1 MELGMAMEHWL
12 DIRLTVLSM
21 IAVLPGL
28 GLMLW
33 VRPPIGLVALLLTTI
48 LDLNDKIRSIM
59 KSNASFENL
68 WVSWERC
75 SKYMYLQPE
84 NGYRDLKLLEQ
95 RFKKGQPLLEESDV
109 SKTAN
114 HLQRST
120 TQWPTSGLLKFKNFS
135 VKYRPGLPYVIKN
148 LDFRIEYGEKI
159 GIVGSTG
166 AGKTTLMS
174 AIYKNFENYKGE
186 IRLDNDEIS
195 KPDLKTLR
203 RNITIIPQ
211 DPHLFNDTLRANVD
225 PLCQFSDEKIINIF
239 KGFDIWSK
247 FESRDGLAYKIQS
260 EGGNLSQGEKQ
271 LLCLVRALLKKSKL
285 ILLDEATANID
296 TKTEVLIENAIKNKF
311 KKSTVLMIA
320 HRLNTVMGC
329 DKILVL
335 ENGEKLEFDK
345 LEKLRDNKESIFGR
359 MVAINR
365 DIRKYMEYFFSV
377 FYELFFG
384 SYSTILISPLWLT
397 FDLSEKRIKIP

>member
-59 KSNASFENL
+59 KSNASFESL

-84 NGYRDLKLLEQ
+84 SGYRDLKLLEQ

-114 HLQRST
+114 QLQRST
-120 TQWPTSGLLKFKNFS
+120 TQWPTSGLLEFKNFS

-148 LDFRIEYGEKI
+148 LDLRVESGEKI
-159 GIVGSTG
+159 GIVGRTG

-174 AIYKNFENYKGE
+174 AIYKNFENYEGE

-225 PLCQFSDEKIINIF
+225 PLRQFSDEKIINIF

-247 FESRDGLAYKIQS
+247 FESCDGLAYKIQS

-296 TKTEVLIENAIKNKF
+296 TKTEVLIENAIKNMF

-320 HRLNTVMGC
+320 HRLNTIMGC

-365 DIRKYMEYFFSV
+365 DIRKYME
-377 FYELFFG
+377 
-384 SYSTILISPLWLT
+384 
-397 FDLSEKRIKIP
+397 

>member
-1 MELGMAMEHWL
+1 MTDTFTSSDDLGMAMAHWL
-12 DIRLTVLSM
+12 NIRLSVLSM

-48 LDLNDKIRSIM
+48 LDLNHKIRSIM
-59 KSNASFENL
+59 RSNGDFENR

-84 NGYRDLKLLEQ
+84 KGYCDLKLLEQ
-95 RFKKGQPLLEESDV
+95 RFKKGQPLLEESEK
-109 SKTAN
+109 SNTAS
-114 HLQRST
+114 QPQKST
-120 TQWPTSGLLKFKNFS
+120 TQWPTSGLLEFKNFS

-148 LDFRIEYGEKI
+148 LDLRIESGEKI
-159 GIVGSTG
+159 GIVGRTG
-166 AGKTTLMS
+166 AGKTTLIS
-174 AIYKNFENYKGE
+174 AIYKNFENYEGE
-186 IRLDNDEIS
+186 IRFDNDEIS

-225 PLCQFSDEKIINIF
+225 PLSQFSDEKIINIL

-247 FESRDGLAYKIQS
+247 FESGDGLAYKIES
-260 EGGNLSQGEKQ
+260 EGGNLSEGEKQ

-285 ILLDEATANID
+285 ILMDEATANID

-320 HRLNTVMGC
+320 HRLNTIMNC
-329 DKILVL
+329 DKVLVL

-345 LEKLRDNKESIFGR
+345 LEVLRDNIDSIFGR

-365 DIRKYMEYFFSV
+365 DIRKYME
-377 FYELFFG
+377 
-384 SYSTILISPLWLT
+384 
-397 FDLSEKRIKIP
+397 